1 MVQDGGLHFKRERR
15 RVIDAAT
22 GWLRVL
28 VAEDQVTELRALGV
42 RRPGRGTHT
51 EAGFFD
57 FGHLPLMAELAVDLS
72 AYAKG
77 VYFTMNPLRP
87 DILARR
93 ANRVDW
99 AGDGELAKD
108 ADVIAR
114 RWLLI
119 DADPVRDPLI
129 SSTDAEKAEALKT
142 VQGIRADLDARG
154 WPRPVLGDSGN
165 GYHQLYRI
173 DLPAEDGGV
182 VERILK
188 ALARKYDTGAV
199 HIDQKVFNPA
209 RICKL
214 PGTLARKGDSIPARP
229 HRRSMFLEV
238 PS

>member
-1 MVQDGGLHFKRERR
+1 MADDTPQARADLRKF
-15 RVIDAAT
+15 VIDAT
-22 GWLRVL
+22 TKWLRVL
-28 VAEDQVTELRALGV
+28 IAEDQVTELRALNV
-42 RRPGRGTHT
+42 RRQGQRTHT

-57 FGHLPLMAELAVDLS
+57 FEHLPRMAELAVDLS

-77 VYFTMNPLRP
+77 VYFTLNPLKP

-129 SSTDAEKAEALKT
+129 SSTDAEKAVAHET
-142 VQGIRADLDARG
+142 VRAIRSDLAARG
-154 WPRPVLGDSGN
+154 WPDPVLSDSGN
-165 GYHQLYRI
+165 GYHLLYRI
-173 DLPAEDGGV
+173 DLPADDGGIV
-182 VERILK
+182 QRILQV
-188 ALARKYDTGAV
+188 LAARYDTPAV
-199 HIDQKVFNPA
+199 HIDQKVFNPG

-214 PGTLARKGDSIPARP
+214 PGTMARKGDSIPSRP
-229 HRRSMFLEV
+229 HRRSKLLEV
-238 PS
+238 P